1 MARKS
6 RSSEGKGVRELFRKV
21 CGCIC
26 LFGET
31 YNAYGYKVFG
41 TYPSVSV
48 MRKVIS
54 ASRAYGYKLPLELV
68 DKIIIQA
75 FQDEDKEIMSRQC
88 KYQKDQTSP
97 PFDEVYGYTK
107 VGTFYI
113 NGFRF
118 SVRGV
123 SYESRIYVHN
133 GEEREKE
140 KLLYLGK
147 YLFLTRPAGP
157 VPAPA
162 PAIGWLKSIKKF
174 AARAMAFISMGRVN
188 SFDKEK
194 DEAKAEVLLTDL
206 PVEQICKTCKKFEED
221 CECEKIRSDAL
232 KELEAFARRR
242 RFYSN
247 FNDDSLK
254 VREI

>member
-1 MARKS
+1 
-6 RSSEGKGVRELFRKV
+6 
-21 CGCIC
+21 
-26 LFGET
+26 
-31 YNAYGYKVFG
+31 
-41 TYPSVSV
+41 

-75 FQDEDKEIMSRQC
+75 FQDEDKEMMRRQ
-88 KYQKDQTSP
+88 YQKDQTLP

-107 VGTFYI
+107 VATFYI

-123 SYESRIYVHN
+123 TYESRIYVHN

-147 YLFLTRPAGP
+147 YPFLPRPAGP

-162 PAIGWLKSIKKF
+162 PAIGWLKSIQMF

-232 KELEAFARRR
+232 KELEALARRR
-242 RFYSN
+242 RFYSS
-247 FNDDSLK
+247 FNSSK
-254 VREI
+254 ARE

>member
-6 RSSEGKGVRELFRKV
+6 RSSDEKGIRAAFRKV
-21 CGCIC
+21 CGFIC
-26 LFGET
+26 PFGET

-41 TYPSVSV
+41 TYPSVAV
-48 MRKVIS
+48 MRAVIS
-54 ASRAYGYKLPLELV
+54 ASKAYRYKLPLDLV

-75 FQDEDKEIMSRQC
+75 FQNEDYARMRRQC
-88 KYQKDQTSP
+88 QYQEDQTLP

-123 SYESRIYVHN
+123 SYESRIYVYN

-140 KLLYLGK
+140 KLRYLGK
-147 YLFLTRPAGP
+147 YPFLPRPAVP

-162 PAIGWLKSIKKF
+162 PAIGWLELIKMF

-194 DEAKAEVLLTDL
+194 DEAKAEVLLADL
-206 PVEQICKTCKKFEED
+206 PVEQICRTCKKFEEED

-232 KELEAFARRR
+232 KELEVFARRR
-242 RFYSN
+242 RFYSS
-247 FNDDSLK
+247 FNSSK
-254 VREI
+254 ARE

>member
-1 MARKS
+1 
-6 RSSEGKGVRELFRKV
+6 
-21 CGCIC
+21 
-26 LFGET
+26 
-31 YNAYGYKVFG
+31 
-41 TYPSVSV
+41 
-48 MRKVIS
+48 MRAVIS

-75 FQDEDKEIMSRQC
+75 FQDEDKEMMRRQ
-88 KYQKDQTSP
+88 YQKDQTLP

-107 VGTFYI
+107 VATFYI

-123 SYESRIYVHN
+123 TYESRIYVHN

-147 YLFLTRPAGP
+147 YPFLPRPAGP

-162 PAIGWLKSIKKF
+162 PAIGWLKSIQMF

-232 KELEAFARRR
+232 KELEALARRR
-242 RFYSN
+242 RFYSS
-247 FNDDSLK
+247 FNSSK
-254 VREI
+254 ARE

>member
-1 MARKS
+1 
-6 RSSEGKGVRELFRKV
+6 
-21 CGCIC
+21 
-26 LFGET
+26 
-31 YNAYGYKVFG
+31 
-41 TYPSVSV
+41 
-48 MRKVIS
+48 MRAVIS

-75 FQDEDKEIMSRQC
+75 FQDEDKEMMRRQ
-88 KYQKDQTSP
+88 YQKDQTLP

-107 VGTFYI
+107 VATFYI

-123 SYESRIYVHN
+123 TYESRIYVHN

-147 YLFLTRPAGP
+147 YPFLPRPAGP

-162 PAIGWLKSIKKF
+162 PAIGWLESIKKF

-232 KELEAFARRR
+232 KELEALARRR
-242 RFYSN
+242 RFYSS
-247 FNDDSLK
+247 FNSSK
-254 VREI
+254 ARE

>member
-1 MARKS
+1 MAHKHRN
-6 RSSEGKGVRELFRKV
+6 KGVIALFRKV
-21 CGCIC
+21 CGFIC
-26 LFGET
+26 PFGET

-48 MRKVIS
+48 MREVIS
-54 ASRAYGYKLPLELV
+54 VSRAYGSKLPLDLV

-75 FQDEDKEIMSRQC
+75 LQDEDKDVMRRQC
-88 KYQKDQTSP
+88 QHQEDQTLP

-107 VGTFYI
+107 LGTFYI

-147 YLFLTRPAGP
+147 YPFLPIPAGP

-162 PAIGWLKSIKKF
+162 PAIGWLKSIQMF

-206 PVEQICKTCKKFEED
+206 PVEQICKTCKKFEEED

-242 RFYSN
+242 RFYSS